1 MGNSPR
7 QGAGFFPT
15 QRETGFSIPPPK
27 ATGANNN
34 NSTGADMP
42 YHANVLPIKASP
54 KDTPG
59 FGDDAFR
66 PLWDGEQPQK
76 QTGFE
81 KK

>member
-1 MGNSPR
+1 
-7 QGAGFFPT
+7 
-15 QRETGFSIPPPK
+15 
-27 ATGANNN
+27 
-34 NSTGADMP
+34 MP